1 MHASHDYCQISG
13 KTMKKLLIVLLAV
26 LMLCTTAAGC
36 SQQTSGAPIS
46 GLIIS
51 EVVSSNSS
59 SLIDPVFGNPDWI
72 ELHNAS
78 DKAIDLSGF
87 AITEAG
93 RNKFEFP
100 EGTSVEAGA
109 YLLVYCC
116 ASIDEN
122 AGQFCTGF
130 KLSKSGAELK
140 LSSPYGTVQELSVP
154 ALESDISYGADDKG
168 TYHFYPNPTPG
179 AANSGQGFESIE
191 EISSKVNDQ
200 LKISEIL
207 PQSVTDA
214 DPYAW
219 IELYN
224 AGDTAIELSD
234 YYITENL
241 SDPKKAKM
249 PPLSL
254 AAGEYALLR
263 FTGAEGDAQIPFK
276 ISSEE
281 STVAILDVFA
291 NVVDKISWDAA
302 TPAGI
307 SAGKGDV
314 GKAVYYKQPTPGT
327 ANGTDVSDSIVI
339 TDGTSDVTVSEILL
353 KNSFSIID
361 EDGDRSPWVELHNT
375 SGQAVN
381 LADYALSDDKAR
393 LLKYRL
399 PSVEIAP
406 DGYAIVYL
414 SGKEKSDAEIHANFK
429 IGSDEKQLFLTNISA
444 CTSQTIDLPAET
456 KDNVSYG
463 LGADGSWMFFYQ
475 PTPLSPNNT
484 QGFAEVAA
492 ISGTSSLMI
501 NEVSSVSA
509 AKDNQDDWI
518 ELFNNTPAD
527 MDISGYYLSDS
538 RSDLKKWQ
546 IGSAQIGAGGY
557 TVISSYQNGETSGKL
572 GISLSGETLYLSNPQ
587 GLVLDQLDTGV
598 LRPGISKGRLPEDT
612 ATAVFFSAPTKGA
625 PNGGSTVSGY
635 CAAPLFSV
643 SGGYQSAPVTLE
655 IKAVTPDASIF
666 YTLDGS
672 TPTQNSTPYAG
683 PIPISATQTVR
694 AIAVAEGKLPS
705 DQTVATYLF
714 EDKHSLPVICLSIT
728 ESDKQYVFASQQRGD
743 GRERAGYVEY
753 YEPDGTLG
761 VKFPAGFRI
770 AGAGT
775 RQYPQRSINL
785 YLRGGYGQSEVT
797 YPFFKDYDITTF
809 KSLSLRNMGQDCG
822 DTRLRDAYFHMA
834 VNGMNIDNM
843 QTRFAAVYI
852 NGNYWGL
859 YEFKEN
865 QNEDYFAAR
874 YGIDADKVEMARNQY
889 IYVGEKASINRV
901 FSVAKSGTSSD
912 EQFAKYTDIADSAYF
927 MDYLIATSFFNSSD
941 FYNQKYAHT
950 SDNALKWRPVFYDLD
965 MAMGGSSGFNLGS
978 LFSATGINGP
988 MHTDGTQFW
997 IDTGLYYGFKKNAA
1011 WCDAFVT
1018 RYAEVLNTVLTED
1031 RLLSLFDEM
1040 VASMRDEM
1048 PRTIKRWG
1056 SPSSMSSWENNIEDL
1071 RGSIK
1076 NRRQNAIKSLQSY
1089 FNVPNERMAELFPNG

>member
-1 MHASHDYCQISG
+1 
-13 KTMKKLLIVLLAV
+13 MKKLLTVLLAV
-26 LMLCTTAAGC
+26 LMLFATAAGC
-36 SQQTSGAPIS
+36 SQQTSGTPLS
-46 GLIIS
+46 GLVIS

-72 ELHNAS
+72 ELYNAS
-78 DKAIDLSGF
+78 DKALDLSGF

-100 EGTSVEAGA
+100 EGSQMEAGA

-116 ASIDEN
+116 ASIDDQ
-122 AGQFCTGF
+122 AGQYCTGF

-154 ALESDISYGADDKG
+154 GLESDISYGADDKG
-168 TYHFYPNPTPG
+168 VYHYYPNPTPG

-191 EISSKVNDQ
+191 EISSKINDK

-224 AGDTAIELSD
+224 SGDTAIDLSE

-249 PPLSL
+249 PQMSL
-254 AAGEYALLR
+254 ESGQYALLR
-263 FTGAEGDAQIPFK
+263 FTGIEGDAQIPFK

-291 NVVDKISWDAA
+291 NVIDKISWDAA

-307 SAGKGDV
+307 SAGKGDAD
-314 GKAVYYKQPTPGT
+314 KMVYYKQPTPGA
-327 ANGTDVSDSIVI
+327 ANGTDTSDSIVI
-339 TDGTSDVTVSEILL
+339 TDGTSDVTVSEILQN
-353 KNSFSIID
+353 NSFSIID

-399 PSVEIAP
+399 PSVDLAP
-406 DGYAIVYL
+406 DGYVIVYL

-429 IGSDEKQLFLTNISA
+429 IGSDETQLFLTNINA
-444 CTSQTIDLPAET
+444 CTAQTIDLPAET

-463 LGADGSWMFFYQ
+463 LAADGSWMFFYQ
-475 PTPLSPNNT
+475 PTPLALNNT
-484 QGFAEVAA
+484 QGFTEIAA

-501 NEVSSVSA
+501 NEVSSVSE

-518 ELFNNTPAD
+518 ELYNSTPSD
-527 MDISGYYLSDS
+527 MDISGYFLSDS
-538 RSDLKKWQ
+538 RNDLKKWQ

-557 TVISSYQNGETSGKL
+557 TVISNHQDGEASGKL

-587 GLVLDQLDTGV
+587 GLVLDQFDTGV
-598 LRPGISKGRLPEDT
+598 LRPGISKGRVPDDT
-612 ATAVFFSAPTKGA
+612 AKTVFYSTPTKGE
-625 PNGGSTVSGY
+625 PNGGSTVNGY
-635 CAAPLFSV
+635 CAAPLFSAG
-643 SGGYQSAPVTLE
+643 GGYQSAPVNLE
-655 IKAVTPDASIF
+655 ITDTTPGASIF

-672 TPTQNSTPYAG
+672 TPTPNATPYTD

-728 ESDKQYVFASQQRGD
+728 ESDKDYIFASQTRGD

-761 VKFPAGFRI
+761 VKFPAGMRI

-775 RQYPQRSINL
+775 RLYRQRSINL
-785 YLRGGYGQSEVT
+785 YLRGGYGQSEIT

-809 KSLSLRNMGQDCG
+809 KSLSLRNMGQDSS
-822 DTRLRDAYFHMA
+822 DTRLKDAFFHMA

-843 QTRFAAVYI
+843 QTRFAVVYI
-852 NGNYWGL
+852 NGHYWGL

-874 YGIDADKVEMARNQY
+874 YGIDPDKVEMSRNQY
-889 IYVGEKASINRV
+889 IYVGQKAGINHV
-901 FSVAKSGTSSD
+901 LSVAKGNTSND
-912 EQFAKYTDIADSAYF
+912 DQFAKYTDIADSAYF

-941 FYNQKYAHT
+941 YYNQKYAHT
-950 SDNALKWRPVFYDLD
+950 SDNAMKWRPMFYDLD
-965 MAMGGSSGFNLGS
+965 LAMGGASGFNLGTLCS
-978 LFSATGINGP
+978 SAGINGP

-997 IDTGLYYGFKKNAA
+997 IDTGLYYGFRKNAA

-1031 RLLSLFDEM
+1031 KLLSLYDEM
-1040 VASMRDEM
+1040 VDSMRDEM
-1048 PRTIKRWG
+1048 PRTIDLWG
-1056 SPSSMSSWENNIEDL
+1056 QPSSISSWESKIDDL
-1071 RGSIK
+1071 RGYIK
-1076 NRRQNAIKSLQSY
+1076 NRRQYAIKGLQSY
-1089 FNVPNERMAELFPNG
+1089 FNLSNEKIAELFPNG